1 MHFNFLI
8 PLCVKDKFAM
18 STSVTNMLL
27 EKFLLVGET
36 HTSMPDGE
44 RFGLWVFGTTM
55 LTLKDKDAT
64 I

>member
-1 MHFNFLI
+1 M
-8 PLCVKDKFAM
+8 KDKFAM

-27 EKFLLVGET
+27 EKFPLVGET
-36 HTSMPDGE
+36 HMPDGE